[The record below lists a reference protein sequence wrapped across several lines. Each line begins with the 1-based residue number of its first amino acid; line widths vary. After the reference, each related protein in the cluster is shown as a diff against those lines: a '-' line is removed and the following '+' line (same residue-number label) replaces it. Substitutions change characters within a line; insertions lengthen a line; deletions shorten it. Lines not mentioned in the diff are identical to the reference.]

1 MIRSKQGLT
10 AGLVGFAAQI
20 AAQIAAQ
27 LVAEGVE
34 TAEELNA
41 LIGWAR
47 ICSGRTT
54 WVPQHR
60 LPPRSHAARRN
71 PSKAVPMFGDV
82 VIDPRVGAR

>member
-10 AGLVGFAAQI
+10 AGLVGF

-41 LIGWAR
+41 LIGWGR